1 MEKLSDWI
9 RTYGLVFGVLV
20 AFGTFSY
27 NSCATRWEMNARFD
41 EVNRR
46 LDEAHTHR
54 NRIEDKIDNVE
65 NKAQT
70 HRNRIEDKVE
80 QLNQNYIEHLVHHN
94 EKP

>member
-54 NRIEDKIDNVE
+54 NRIEDK
-65 NKAQT
+65 
-70 HRNRIEDKVE
+70 VE

>member
-27 NSCATRWEMNARFD
+27 NSCTTRWEMNARFD

-54 NRIEDKIDNVE
+54 NRIEDK
-65 NKAQT
+65 
-70 HRNRIEDKVE
+70 VE